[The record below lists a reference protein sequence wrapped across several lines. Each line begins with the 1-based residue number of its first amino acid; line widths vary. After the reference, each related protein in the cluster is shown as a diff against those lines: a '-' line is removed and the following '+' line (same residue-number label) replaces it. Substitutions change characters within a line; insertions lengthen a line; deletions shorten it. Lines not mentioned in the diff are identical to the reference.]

1 MTTDHLSS
9 NETSLSLTAMLG
21 NVSLAPLLD
30 MAELAVAE
38 GETVARARVDFPAAL
53 AVEGIHLC
61 FGGLS
66 VLSDVSLTVER
77 GETVGLIGPNG
88 AGKSSLLN
96 VMSGFYRPDKGKVLI
111 DGRTAGGLAP
121 HQTARA
127 GVVRTFQNLGLF
139 QGMSVLDNVLA
150 GRTLHIRA
158 GWPHY
163 LLRLPA
169 ARKEERVNRERAME
183 ILTLLGLDPYA
194 DQRAATLPYGAQ
206 KRVELA
212 RALAMEPATLL
223 LDEPLAGMNPAEKA
237 EMAEAIRAA
246 NRRHG
251 TTIILIEHD
260 VSIVM
265 GLSDRLVVLDRG
277 RKIADGPP
285 ADVAAMPE
293 VMAAYLG
300 TARNTAGKKAA

>member
-1 MTTDHLSS
+1 
-9 NETSLSLTAMLG
+9 MLG
-21 NVSLAPLLD
+21 SASPTPLPD
-30 MAELAVAE
+30 MAEVAVAE
-38 GETVARARVDFPAAL
+38 GESVARGQAGSPAAL
-53 AVEGIHLC
+53 AVEGIHLR

-66 VLSDVSLTVER
+66 VLNDVSLTLER

-96 VMSGFYRPDKGKVLI
+96 VMSGFYRPDAGTVLI

-121 HQTARA
+121 HRIAHA

-169 ARKEERVNRERAME
+169 ARKDERVNRERAVE
-183 ILTLLGLDPYA
+183 ILAGLGLDVHA
-194 DQRAATLPYGAQ
+194 DRRVSTLPYGAQ

-223 LDEPLAGMNPAEKA
+223 LDEPLAGMNAGEKA
-237 EMAEAIRAA
+237 EMVEAIRAV
-246 NRRHG
+246 NRRDG
-251 TTIILIEHD
+251 TTIVLIEHD
-260 VSIVM
+260 VGIVM

-277 RKIADGPP
+277 RKIADGSPT
-285 ADVAAMPE
+285 DVAAMPK
-293 VMAAYLG
+293 VMTAYLG
-300 TARNTAGKKAA
+300 TEPGAGGERGA